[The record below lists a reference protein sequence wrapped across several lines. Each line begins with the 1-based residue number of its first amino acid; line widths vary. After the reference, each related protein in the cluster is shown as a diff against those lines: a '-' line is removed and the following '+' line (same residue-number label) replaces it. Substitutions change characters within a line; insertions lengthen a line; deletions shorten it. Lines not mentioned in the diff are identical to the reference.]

1 MSTKRTPLRRTM
13 RDSLGRCWRR
23 QHAHPRS
30 VSSDSSDRSELAT
43 LTGLSELSE
52 QPSSSS
58 GPDEPESIGGNGAIG
73 TAPPVSSEEVEAAL
87 AWAAHQFE
95 TDCGLPRPEAEFR
108 ALALVRGEFLNDP
121 RLTSAQQN
129 LTRCLVCGAPER
141 LGNPLVPTV
150 TPISDRFLWMHVEA
164 CHTEHLQRCAEL
176 VDRLLEM
183 AGGNG
188 HEASHA

>member
-13 RDSLGRCWRR
+13 RDSLGGCWRR
-23 QHAHPRS
+23 QHADPRS
-30 VSSDSSDRSELAT
+30 ESSDSSDSSDRSELAT

-95 TDCGLPRPEAEFR
+95 TDCGLPRPEA
-108 ALALVRGEFLNDP
+108 
-121 RLTSAQQN
+121 
-129 LTRCLVCGAPER
+129 VCGAPER